1 MDSAFMPDPQSRAST
16 NLLERVKQLE
26 ERLDKPVNSDKASE

>member
-1 MDSAFMPDPQSRAST
+1 MPDPQSRAIA